1 MEMSLDPRQM
11 LRIFLRRKWFFILP
25 AALVLALAIAV
36 LASLPPLYRSQ
47 ATLLVKGQNV
57 PENVVPSLVT
67 EEIDRRLQFITTQVL
82 STNNLIQIANRHGLY
97 TDEDPQLSPGRIAGK
112 MRERIETESV
122 VTAFNDS
129 RTGRSGQ
136 ATLGFQISFVDGDPE
151 VARRITSDLVSE
163 YMAITLETK
172 REFATQTQ
180 ELLTSE
186 RSTLDDRIGAIED
199 EIAAFKTE
207 NRELLPAEAD
217 FKRQLL
223 NNLEQNLRTL
233 ESDLRVLRERESY
246 LATQLALTNEF
257 DANGNQD
264 SAVSRLETL
273 QAELATA
280 RARYSPGHPDVI
292 RLEREVRSLENMV
305 GGGNGAASSSIAEE
319 ADALR
324 VELAALRE
332 RYTDEHPDVQRV
344 QRELAALERSAN
356 ANRGGTAA
364 NETNRNPAYVQLS
377 AQLNSVRAE
386 IGAIE
391 EQQQALS
398 EERVSLQ
405 EQLARA
411 PTVEREYN
419 RLTRRL
425 ESAMADRDTLA
436 EKEATVR
443 LSGAIE
449 TAPEIGERLTLLEA
463 PTLPSSPSSPSTT
476 LILGLGLVLAIGSGG
491 ASLTLAELLDRS
503 LRSAEDLARI
513 VGEKPLV
520 MIPVIP
526 NTADMRRRQLWRFGG
541 LVALML
547 VVAGVLAVV
556 NARVASLDVLGYQ
569 ALGIAQD
576 WVADTFPFVGSGGD
590 TGNP

>member
-36 LASLPPLYRSQ
+36 LANLPPLYRSQ

-82 STNNLIQIANRHGLY
+82 STNNLIQIANRHNLY
-97 TDEDPQLSPGRIAGK
+97 ADEDPQLSPGRIAGK

-136 ATLGFQISFVDGDPE
+136 ATLGFRISFVDGDPE

-163 YMAITLETK
+163 YMAITMETT
-172 REFATQTQ
+172 REFATQTR
-180 ELLTSE
+180 ELLASE

-207 NRELLPAEAD
+207 NRELLPAEAA

-264 SAVSRLETL
+264 SAASRLETL
-273 QAELATA
+273 RAELATA
-280 RARYSPGHPDVI
+280 RARYSPGHPDVV
-292 RLEREVRSLENMV
+292 RLEREVRSLQNMV
-305 GGGNGAASSSIAEE
+305 GGSTTGAASAAEQ
-319 ADALR
+319 AAALR

-344 QRELAALERSAN
+344 QRELAALERAAN
-356 ANRGGTAA
+356 ASGGGTAA
-364 NETNRNPAYVQLS
+364 TGTNRNPAYVQLS

-391 EQQQALS
+391 EQRRALT
-398 EERVSLQ
+398 EERVHLQ
-405 EQLARA
+405 EQLAQA
-411 PTVEREYN
+411 PAVEREFN

-526 NTADMRRRQLWRFGG
+526 NTADTRRRQLWRFGG
-541 LVALML
+541 LVAVLL
-547 VVAGVLAVV
+547 VVGGVLAVV
-556 NARVASLDVLGYQ
+556 DAQVASLDVLGYQ
-569 ALGIAQD
+569 ALGMAQD
-576 WVADTFPFVGSGGD
+576 WVADTFPFVGGGGE
-590 TGNP
+590 TGTP